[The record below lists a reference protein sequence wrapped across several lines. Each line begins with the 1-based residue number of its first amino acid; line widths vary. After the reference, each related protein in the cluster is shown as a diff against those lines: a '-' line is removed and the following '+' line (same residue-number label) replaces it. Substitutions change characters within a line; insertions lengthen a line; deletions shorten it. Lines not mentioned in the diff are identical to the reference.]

1 MEDILLVDEDDN
13 IIGKEEKLSAH
24 KSGKLHRAF
33 SVFVFNS
40 KKELLIQKRAQGKYH
55 SAGLWSNTCC
65 SHPVTEDTIKEVM
78 NYKWVAP
85 EKLHEDIKKNPG
97 SYTHWLKLCLSR
109 VISFS

>member
-40 KKELLIQKRAQGKYH
+40 KKELLIQKEHRASIIQPACGPTP
-55 SAGLWSNTCC
+55 AAAIRLLRT
-65 SHPVTEDTIKEVM
+65 
-78 NYKWVAP
+78 
-85 EKLHEDIKKNPG
+85 LKKR
-97 SYTHWLKLCLSR
+97 LKKG
-109 VISFS
+109 

>member
-40 KKELLIQKRAQGKYH
+40 KKELLQPACGPTPAAAIRLLRTLKKR
-55 SAGLWSNTCC
+55 L
-65 SHPVTEDTIKEVM
+65 
-78 NYKWVAP
+78 
-85 EKLHEDIKKNPG
+85 KKG
-97 SYTHWLKLCLSR
+97 
-109 VISFS
+109 